1 MTVPA
6 EDILSA
12 NHEFVNPTR
21 ASVLTNMARLKDED
35 TGLACT
41 EEYFDVQYLFSM
53 ILCQD
58 LKFVSRQA

>member
-1 MTVPA
+1 MTSPT

-12 NHEFVNPTR
+12 NHEFINPTR

-35 TGLACT
+35 MGLACT

-58 LKFVSRQA
+58 LKFVSR

>member
-6 EDILSA
+6 EEMLSA
-12 NHEFVNPTR
+12 THDFVNPTR

-35 TGLACT
+35 GLPCT

>member
-6 EDILSA
+6 EDMISV
-12 NHEFVNPTR
+12 NHEFVNPT
-21 ASVLTNMARLKDED
+21 SPVLTNMARQKDED
-35 TGLACT
+35 TGLPCT

-53 ILCQD
+53 ILCQN